1 MRHALLALVM
11 AAVTASR
18 TLAQTPEPFWP
29 GATYDAKIPTLEQV
43 VGHRPGD
50 KITTPE
56 QMATY
61 LAALAQAAPDRTR
74 LTEYARSWEG
84 RPLWLFVIGSPA
96 RIAGL
101 DQVKADIKR
110 LADPRRLARAEADRL
125 VASLPVVV
133 WLEHGVHGNEISSGD
148 AALLEAY
155 HLLAARG
162 DDGVD
167 AVLKDALVLIDPM
180 QNPDGRARFIFQ
192 NLQGQAAAPD
202 PAPFNA
208 EHDEPWPGG
217 RANHYLFDMNRDWF
231 AQTQPETRGR
241 VAIALDFFPQVT
253 VDLHEQGGNNS
264 YYFAPPADPVN
275 PHYTK
280 QQLAGFDLFGRANA
294 ARFDERGWAYY
305 IREVYDGFYP
315 GYGDSWPMMHG
326 SIGMTYEQAS
336 ARALSFAR
344 TDGTV
349 LTFRDGVMH
358 HFNAAITTAVTA
370 ARNRQQLVG
379 DFLEFRRSAVA
390 EGESGPV
397 REYVLV
403 PGHDPSRAD
412 ALARNL
418 ATQGIEVRRTAEPVT
433 VGARTIPAGAYVV
446 ANGQPAGRLVRNLLD
461 LDTKQDDAFI
471 ARQEARRQRRQPDQ
485 IYDITGWSLPL
496 VYDVEVL
503 TSPAAIAVQ
512 AAPVPASYVVA
523 PVPRP
528 VAAGKVGYLVPW
540 GSAAAALTV
549 DAVAQGLRVHSI
561 GGAFTLGGRTYPI
574 GTALVRTAGNPA
586 DLQARMARLAT
597 AHGAEVVPIDSAY
610 VESGTS
616 LGSNEGGFIKQARV
630 LMAWDQPTSSLS
642 AGWARYVL
650 ERRYGQAVTVVR
662 TASLARADFSD
673 YDVVVLPSG
682 NYAGQINDAVLA
694 RLKDWIPP
702 GRHPGHAGRRHPVGG
717 HGRGRTAR
725 HQRAAEGRATRRAG
739 DDRPGP
745 RWRHRRRPGLGAGGD
760 DHADGDRA
768 RGSRGSSHRRKRRR
782 GGSHPSLSRCGG
794 HGGWRRCQTRD
805 RAGQPRLRLRQ
816 GDPARSRTARRATR
830 RAAARDGRHRPLAQ
844 CRERRRDPGG
854 HRGLA
859 GLRAAQ
865 AERRPE
871 RRLLRAQGV
880 AGRVGADLAGRTGSA
895 GAQGVSDAPTD
906 GPGPCHRLCR
916 RRQLPRLYRSDD
928 AAVHERGAAGAGLL
942 VAPREAGRARC
953 ISPGADWDTMRRR
966 PGATRRR

>member
-390 EGESGPV
+390 EGETGPV

-512 AAPVPASYVVA
+512 AAPVLASYVVA

-528 VAAGKVGYLVPW
+528 VASGKVGYLVPW

-694 RLKDWIPP
+694 RLKDWI
-702 GRHPGHAGRRHPVGG
+702 RLGG
-717 HGRGRTAR
+717 TLVTLAD
-725 HQRAAEGRATRRAG
+725 ATRWAATAAAG
-739 DDRPGP
+739 LLDTNALLKDGRPDVPATTGP
-745 RWRHRRRPGLGAGGD
+745 APAGATGGGP
-760 DHADGDRA
+760 ASAPAATTTPTATGPA
-768 RGSRGSSHRRKRRR
+768 GVAGPAT
-782 GGSHPSLSRCGG
+782 GGSG
-794 HGGWRRCQTRD
+794 
-805 RAGQPRLRLRQ
+805 A
-816 GDPARSRTARRATR
+816 
-830 RAAARDGRHRPLAQ
+830 AAARTRP
-844 CRERRRDPGG
+844 
-854 HRGLA
+854 
-859 GLRAAQ
+859 
-865 AERRPE
+865 
-871 RRLLRAQGV
+871 
-880 AGRVGADLAGRTGSA
+880 SA
-895 GAQGVSDAPTD
+895 GA
-906 GPGPCHRLCR
+906 
-916 RRQLPRLYRSDD
+916 
-928 AAVHERGAAGAGLL
+928 AATAAGAGAKPETGPASPGFDFDKAIQPDRERPDAQPGALLRATVDTDHWLSAGSDAETQVVIEGSRVFAPLKLNAGRNVVYYAPKASLVASGLIWPDGQDLL
-942 VAPREAGRARC
+942 VRKAYLMHQPMGQGHVIAFAEDANYRGYTEA
-953 ISPGADWDTMRRR
+953 TMLLFMNAVLLG
-966 PGATRRR
+966 PAY